1 MPTRLRHARDELALG
16 IVKADVRTGLRDTS
30 VPGIG
35 HEAVEIDRPP
45 VGRTTD
51 LYAAQV
57 KITSECWCCPTTCL
71 HIRVPPDGRTKFST
85 IISNRSAA
93 TVVRIRPTDCVDL
106 FVHWQIGMTGVFA

>member
-1 MPTRLRHARDELALG
+1 LGFDGISRKLIVEQIRSAVLYPDQWLLHARDELALG

-35 HEAVEIDRPP
+35 HEAVEINRPP

-71 HIRVPPDGRTKFST
+71 HIRVPGDGRKK
-85 IISNRSAA
+85 
-93 TVVRIRPTDCVDL
+93 L
-106 FVHWQIGMTGVFA
+106 